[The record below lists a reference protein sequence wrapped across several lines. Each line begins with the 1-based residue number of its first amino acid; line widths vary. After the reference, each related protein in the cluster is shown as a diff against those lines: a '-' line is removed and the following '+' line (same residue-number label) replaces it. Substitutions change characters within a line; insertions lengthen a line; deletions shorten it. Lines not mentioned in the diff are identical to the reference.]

1 MEYSQDDSVHSS
13 ELSES
18 TDSNYSNTLK
28 LILLGDTGVGKSS
41 LISVSVGN
49 QFSNIVP
56 STVASSFVP
65 IKFYKGNRQYILNIW
80 DTAGQEKFRAMTKL
94 FVKNAKIVIFVYA
107 INNKSSFE
115 SLKFWVSIVKEALG
129 DEPILAL
136 VGNKSDLYVNEQ
148 ISEKIGSNYA
158 KEIGAKF
165 TLASAKCNA
174 KGFINFLEQL
184 LDEYLQIKG
193 FNLTTSFEIKKEKH
207 KKKNA
212 KKKCC

>member
-1 MEYSQDDSVHSS
+1 
-13 ELSES
+13 
-18 TDSNYSNTLK
+18 
-28 LILLGDTGVGKSS
+28 
-41 LISVSVGN
+41 
-49 QFSNIVP
+49 
-56 STVASSFVP
+56 
-65 IKFYKGNRQYILNIW
+65 
-80 DTAGQEKFRAMTKL
+80 MTKL
-94 FVKNAKIVIFVYA
+94 FVKNTKIVIFVYA

-174 KGFINFLEQL
+174 K
-184 LDEYLQIKG
+184 
-193 FNLTTSFEIKKEKH
+193 
-207 KKKNA
+207 
-212 KKKCC
+212 

>member
-1 MEYSQDDSVHSS
+1 MEYSQDDTVHSS
-13 ELSES
+13 DLSES

-49 QFSNIVP
+49 QFSNTVP

-65 IKFYKGNRQYILNIW
+65 KKFYKGNRQYILNIW

-94 FVKNAKIVIFVYA
+94 FVKNTKIVIFVYA

-193 FNLTTSFEIKKEKH
+193 INLTTSFEIKKEKH
-207 KKKNA
+207 KKKNS

>member
-1 MEYSQDDSVHSS
+1 MEYSQDDTVHSS

-49 QFSNIVP
+49 QFSNTVP

-65 IKFYKGNRQYILNIW
+65 KKFYKGNRQYILNIW

-94 FVKNAKIVIFVYA
+94 FVKNTKIVILVYA

-193 FNLTTSFEIKKEKH
+193 INLTTSFEIKKEKH
-207 KKKNA
+207 KKKNS

>member
-1 MEYSQDDSVHSS
+1 MEYSQDDTVHSS

-41 LISVSVGN
+41 LIRVSVGN

-65 IKFYKGNRQYILNIW
+65 KKFYKGNRQYILNIW

-94 FVKNAKIVIFVYA
+94 FVKNTKIVIFVYA

-174 KGFINFLEQL
+174 KGFMSTKILSSIISSLIVDN
-184 LDEYLQIKG
+184 
-193 FNLTTSFEIKKEKH
+193 
-207 KKKNA
+207 
-212 KKKCC
+212 CV